1 MWLDWLNFCDYGFSV
16 SALWCPLTT
25 LTVLLGFLLRWT
37 WSISSQLLQQSVATV
52 LYLGWEVS
60 FQKAAPP
67 DFECEVAPLGPP
79 APMQPPLLGR
89 GVAPLSHR
97 SWHWECGLTAIKILH
112 KASLL
117 GGLLLNICHLL
128 FGASDFSTL
137 SIIFSHFESNCLVT
151 QDMVLVQ
158 TNTKKKVVKWCPQW
172 PHTGRVIRD

>member
-1 MWLDWLNFCDYGFSV
+1 MVSVCLPSDALLQHLPSYFGFSYLVCGV
-16 SALWCPLTT
+16 SLHGCSSKAQPLLLILDEGYL
-25 LTVLLGFLLRWT
+25 LT
-37 WSISSQLLQQSVATV
+37 
-52 LYLGWEVS
+52 
-60 FQKAAPP
+60 AAPP
-67 DFECEVAPLGPP
+67 DLEHGIAPLGPP
-79 APMQPPLLGR
+79 AHMQPPLLGR

-137 SIIFSHFESNCLVT
+137 SIIFSHFESKCLVT

-158 TNTKKKVVKWCPQW
+158 TTTKKKVVKWCPQW